1 VAAGDRRRARHH
13 QLEHLV
19 ANAALIAVVGHGVGE
34 PPDDAELSLRL
45 AEQEQAGVGRLVA
58 AGEIDCELLAADGW
72 QVEGK
77 QRIVGHG
84 GCGARLVREAHRQD
98 NDLLRES
105 RTLHHSRQTPSH
117 D

>member
-1 VAAGDRRRARHH
+1 M
-13 QLEHLV
+13 

-34 PPDDAELSLRL
+34 PPAYAELALRL
-45 AEQEQAGVGRLVA
+45 AQQQQTGVGRLVA
-58 AGEIDCELLAADGW
+58 ARKIDCELLAADGW

-84 GCGARLVREAHRQD
+84 GCGARLIREARRQD
-98 NDLLRES
+98 NDLLREL
-105 RTLHHSRQTPSH
+105 RTLRHSRQTLSH